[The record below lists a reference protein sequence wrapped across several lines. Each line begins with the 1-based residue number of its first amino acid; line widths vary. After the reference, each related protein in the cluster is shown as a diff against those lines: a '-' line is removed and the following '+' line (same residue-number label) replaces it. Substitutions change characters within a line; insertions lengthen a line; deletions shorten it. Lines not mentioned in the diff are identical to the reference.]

1 MSDLQLS
8 LVIIGI
14 IVIAGVWS
22 FNWYQERRYR
32 RRVEQAFEAQPDD
45 VLLGGHKDEAGHR
58 AAAAPERIEPQF
70 ERTEPQFERV
80 EPQWHPDAAE
90 ADESPAPVP
99 PVTAPEPAAVAAAAS
114 TPDVDPGIDFIAEII
129 SDEPLAEDAVSELR
143 NRISGLSKP
152 VRCFGY
158 DAAHG
163 AWHDLLH
170 DTPAPV
176 TQLCVAIQ
184 LVNRA
189 GPVNHVQLSA
199 FCNVVRTCAE
209 RSGARW
215 SCPDVEAALSDA
227 RRLDALCADVDIT
240 VGVNVV
246 AADGAAIPAGTL
258 RAAVELRGFELGADG
273 TFRFCDDRRRLW
285 FALANRNESD
295 PLLPQR
301 IAEQTL
307 SGVTITMDVPRVA
320 EGLEVLDHMI
330 EAGRDIAHQLGAQLV
345 DDNGNPLQAPGV
357 DQIRRE
363 LAAVYAKMNHHD
375 VAAGSARALRL
386 FA

>member
-45 VLLGGHKDEAGHR
+45 VLLGNHEDEAEHAVAR
-58 AAAAPERIEPQF
+58 TPERI
-70 ERTEPQFERV
+70 EPQFERV
-80 EPQWHPDAAE
+80 EPQWHPDAVE
-90 ADESPAPVP
+90 ADEPPAPVP
-99 PVTAPEPAAVAAAAS
+99 PVAASESTPVAAATS
-114 TPDVDPGIDFIAEII
+114 YPDVDPGIDFIAEIVG
-129 SDEPLAEDAVSELR
+129 DGPLAEEAISELR

-163 AWHDLLH
+163 EWRDLMHDM
-170 DTPAPV
+170 PGPV

-189 GPVNHVQLSA
+189 GPINHVQLSA

-209 RSGARW
+209 RSGARF

-240 VGVNVV
+240 IGVNVV
-246 AADGAAIPAGTL
+246 APDGAAIPAGTL
-258 RAAVELRGFELGADG
+258 RAAAELRGFELGADG
-273 TFRFCDDRRRLW
+273 TFRFCDDRRQPL

-295 PLLPQR
+295 PFLPGR
-301 IAEQTL
+301 IGEQTL

-320 EGLEVLDHMI
+320 EGLDVLDHMI
-330 EAGRDIAHQLGAQLV
+330 EAGRDIAHRLGGQLV
-345 DDNGNPLQAPGV
+345 DDNGSPLLAPGI
-357 DQIRRE
+357 DRIRHE
-363 LAAVYAKMNHHD
+363 LATVYAKMDHHD

>member
-1 MSDLQLS
+1 
-8 LVIIGI
+8 
-14 IVIAGVWS
+14 
-22 FNWYQERRYR
+22 
-32 RRVEQAFEAQPDD
+32 
-45 VLLGGHKDEAGHR
+45 
-58 AAAAPERIEPQF
+58 
-70 ERTEPQFERV
+70 
-80 EPQWHPDAAE
+80 
-90 ADESPAPVP
+90 
-99 PVTAPEPAAVAAAAS
+99 
-114 TPDVDPGIDFIAEII
+114 
-129 SDEPLAEDAVSELR
+129 
-143 NRISGLSKP
+143 
-152 VRCFGY
+152 
-158 DAAHG
+158 
-163 AWHDLLH
+163 
-170 DTPAPV
+170 
-176 TQLCVAIQ
+176 
-184 LVNRA
+184 
-189 GPVNHVQLSA
+189 
-199 FCNVVRTCAE
+199 
-209 RSGARW
+209 
-215 SCPDVEAALSDA
+215 
-227 RRLDALCADVDIT
+227 
-240 VGVNVV
+240 VV

>member
-32 RRVEQAFEAQPDD
+32 RRVEQAFEAQPHD
-45 VLLGGHKDEAGHR
+45 VLLGNHGDEVEHPAVR
-58 AAAAPERIEPQF
+58 TPERS
-70 ERTEPQFERV
+70 EPQFERV
-80 EPQWHPDAAE
+80 EPQWHPDAAAE
-90 ADESPAPVP
+90 VDEPPTPATPAA
-99 PVTAPEPAAVAAAAS
+99 APEPAAMAAATSA
-114 TPDVDPGIDFIAEII
+114 PDVDPGIDFIAEII
-129 SDEPLAEDAVSELR
+129 GDGPLAEEAINELR

-158 DAAHG
+158 DAG
-163 AWHDLLH
+163 RDEWHDLMH
-170 DTPAPV
+170 DTPTPV
-176 TQLCVAIQ
+176 TQLCAAIQ

-189 GPVNHVQLSA
+189 GPINHVQLSA

-209 RSGARW
+209 RSGAQL
-215 SCPDVEAALSDA
+215 SCPDVEEALSDA

-240 VGVNVV
+240 IGVNVV

-258 RAAVELRGFELGADG
+258 RAAAELRGFELGADG
-273 TFRFCDDRRRLW
+273 MFRFCDDRRRQL

-295 PLLPQR
+295 PFLPQR
-301 IAEQTL
+301 IGEQTL

-320 EGLEVLDHMI
+320 DGLDVLDHMI
-330 EAGRDIAHQLGAQLV
+330 EAGRDIAHKLGGQLV
-345 DDNGNPLQAPGV
+345 DDNGNPLLPPGI
-357 DQIRRE
+357 DRIRHE
-363 LAAVYAKMNHHD
+363 LTTVYAKMDHHD